1 MRMHTTT
8 ERLFF
13 GNRRQALAA
22 AALGLLLL
30 VTFAPTLVELV
41 KEWWNTPEYGHGLLM
56 PPVAAWMVWDRRHK
70 LAEMRRRESRG
81 SNWLAVLAALGFVPA
96 LALFLLG
103 EMKLSWFFKPYAFV
117 AAVTGSVAI
126 LWGRQGL
133 KALRAP
139 LVVLFLMC
147 PVS

>member
-56 PPVAAWMVWDRRHK
+56 PPVAAWMIWDRRHK

-103 EMKLSWFFKPYAFV
+103 EMKLS
-117 AAVTGSVAI
+117 
-126 LWGRQGL
+126 
-133 KALRAP
+133 
-139 LVVLFLMC
+139 
-147 PVS
+147 